1 MTKEQKVSHE
11 IISLLQG
18 SYPLV
23 TWAEEAD
30 EMKLNKETP
39 KFDQN
44 ARIHIETRNR
54 YPTNS

>member
-1 MTKEQKVSHE
+1 MTKDQKVSHE

-23 TWAEEAD
+23 TWAEEGD

-44 ARIHIETRNR
+44 PRSRIETRNR